1 MSNAPKTQAD
11 IISELLIKQIEEGT
25 APWQKPWSPE
35 KCGGPHNALTGAPYK
50 GGNALYLMALQT
62 AREYED
68 PRWMTYK
75 QAQTVG
81 AQVRKGEKSAIIIHY
96 KFEEER
102 KEKQSDGSVKTI
114 KEKLNPPRA
123 FAANVFNAEQ
133 IDGLEPYKAPDI
145 TWSPNERAEAL
156 LNASGAK
163 IEHGGDSAYY
173 SPVNDDIHLPDRAA
187 FPDESRYY
195 STALHE
201 LGHWT
206 GHTSRLDRDLSGR
219 FGSESYAKE
228 ELRAEIASMLI
239 AQETGV
245 PNQPH
250 NNAAYVKSWVKVLK
264 DDPNEISR
272 AARDAEMISRYVLDF
287 EKTLEKEQVL
297 ENEQTDTEARL
308 FSMAS
313 ETQHYIVKKEGKES
327 LRVCVAWQND
337 RNLGVASQDL
347 HKGIFFTGKES
358 VSDLAED
365 AASWL
370 VPVTNSTV
378 LHGMGDNTRPIIE
391 STLKTAPATQSV
403 FVLGDDD
410 TKALLKEHYPRVHVM
425 TPKDISHSARTFH
438 EAVKDKGVEYSSR
451 VIEQA
456 RYGSQQRWERTVTT
470 QRDNDRV
477 KTAEKT
483 TQDAP
488 EHE

>member
-1 MSNAPKTQAD
+1 MSNTPQTQAE

-25 APWQKPWSPE
+25 APWQIPWNPE

-62 AREYED
+62 AREYDD

-81 AQVRKGEKSAIIIHY
+81 AQVRKGEKSATIIHY

-102 KEKQSDGSVKTI
+102 KEKQPDGSVKI
-114 KEKLNPPRA
+114 VKEKLNPPRA
-123 FAANVFNAEQ
+123 FSASVFNAEQ
-133 IDGLEPYKAPDI
+133 IDGLEPYKAPEI
-145 TWSPNERAEAL
+145 TWSPNERAESL

-195 STALHE
+195 STAMHE

-250 NNAAYVKSWVKVLK
+250 NNAAYVKSWVKALK
-264 DDPNEISR
+264 DDPTEITR
-272 AARDAEMISRYVLDF
+272 AARDAELISRYVMGF
-287 EKTLEKEQVL
+287 EKTLEKEQTL
-297 ENEQTDTEARL
+297 ENEQDKTEEQL
-308 FSMAS
+308 FSMAQDTKGHIQKVG
-313 ETQHYIVKKEGKES
+313 EHNLAVAYQNES
-327 LRVCVAWQND
+327 
-337 RNLGVASQDL
+337 NLG
-347 HKGIFFTGKES
+347 TGARDYHTAVFLAGKDDIYNIDPDDTSRWLPS
-358 VSDLAED
+358 VS
-365 AASWL
+365 
-370 VPVTNSTV
+370 NSTV
-378 LHGMGDNTRPIIE
+378 LHGLDKNTKPIID
-391 STLKTAPATQSV
+391 TILKDTPANQSL
-403 FVLGDDD
+403 FVLGDDA
-410 TKALLKEHYPRVHVM
+410 TRTLLKEHYPRVHVM
-425 TPKDISHSARTFH
+425 TPKDISYGASSLR
-438 EAVKDKGVEYSSR
+438 EAVKDKG
-451 VIEQA
+451 IEGTRRIIDQA
-456 RYGSQQRWERTVTT
+456 RYGSQHRWEKTLAT
-470 QRDNDRV
+470 QRDNEKV
-477 KTAEKT
+477 KAAEKT
-483 TQDAP
+483 TSN
-488 EHE
+488 ETELG